1 MKKLVLL
8 LVILIVLGGGGAVAW
23 WKFGQKADPFA
34 TAKMLMEKGDLKTA
48 QIELRNSLREDPNN
62 AEAHFRLAVLQA
74 RMGDAV
80 AAEKEFRLAR
90 DNGFEQRAV
99 LPLLAQTYMAQGKF
113 RELLKD
119 FPVEQLPPEQAGPIL
134 VLRGLAQLQLND
146 LDAALATFESAEK
159 VTPNSPDPLLST
171 ARVLIA
177 KRDYASA
184 EAKVDRALSM
194 NAKSGEALVL
204 KGQLLN
210 LAGNRDKALAT
221 LDSAL
226 DVAPNTLAAR
236 LERAN
241 ILIATNND
249 AKAKEDVDFVLRA
262 EPRSAGG
269 VYLQGVL
276 AARSKDFQGADVAFT
291 KIVSL
296 LPRFPRGYYFQA
308 IVKFNLGQAEQ
319 AADAANKYV
328 SRSPNDI
335 DGVKLMAR
343 IDLAMQRSDHAEDV
357 LTKAVG
363 AGLADADTLDL
374 LGRAYAQGGKQ
385 VLALQTLQ
393 KAAELAPENADILAR
408 LAAARLGLG
417 DAGGATRDLEH
428 SLELSPQRKDTGEAL
443 VIASLAAGDVAKAA
457 QALDAVKKGKS
468 DPNVVGILGGMVK
481 MAQLDFEGARGEFAG
496 VLRSQPQSV
505 PARMNLARISA
516 LQGKPGEAESMLGEI
531 LRQDPANEQ
540 ALSNLLGILLND
552 GRVGRAIAV
561 VEAGRA
567 VAPSNTNLIVT
578 LADLYVRNRDG
589 KKALEL
595 IDYAQKTQSG
605 NRLLQAARVRALT
618 AAGLPK
624 DAIEAMRV
632 IVTGA
637 PTDVAARR
645 ALADMMMNN
654 NDVLGAKTSLR
665 DGLKLM
671 PGNVQLVQALAAID
685 LRVAGPD
692 VAAKSVDDL
701 AKDPANAEAVKGLK
715 GDVFMAGA
723 RYLDAVADYTAEL
736 KASPT
741 VGLVLR
747 LSAALSAAG
756 KPEDAAALLSDWYA
770 RLPNN
775 MEIGQL
781 LATNEIAARRN
792 EDAEKLL
799 VSLLDKAPNNVIAL
813 NNLAWLY
820 QQKSDPRA
828 RAMAQRAYL
837 LGPSPQVADTL
848 GWILATQGEPA
859 TGLPL
864 LRQASLQLPNDPTVQ
879 FHFGATLKA
888 LGQVDQAAAVLRP
901 LVMGKAEFED
911 RPTATKLLQEITG
924 NP

>member
-8 LVILIVLGGGGAVAW
+8 VIVLLVLAGGGAVAW
-23 WKFGQKADPFA
+23 WKFGHKSDPFA
-34 TAKMLMEKGDLKTA
+34 TAKMLMEKGDLKSA

-74 RMGDAV
+74 RMGDPV

-99 LPLLAQTYMAQGKF
+99 TPLLAQTYMAQGKF
-113 RELLKD
+113 KDLLQD
-119 FPVEQLPPEQAGPIL
+119 FKTDKLPPEQAAPLL

-146 LDAALATFESAEK
+146 LDGALATFESAEK
-159 VTPNSPDPLLST
+159 LSPQSPDPLLST

-177 KRDYASA
+177 KRDYPAA
-184 EAKVDRALSM
+184 EAKVDKALTM

-210 LAGNRDKALAT
+210 LSGQRDKALQM
-221 LDSAL
+221 LDAAL

-276 AARSKDFQGADVAFT
+276 AARAKDFQTADVAFT
-291 KIVSL
+291 KIASL

-319 AADAANKYV
+319 AADAANKYL
-328 SRSPNDI
+328 SRNPNDT
-335 DGVKLMAR
+335 DGVKLMGR
-343 IDLAMQRSDHAEDV
+343 IDLAMQRADHAEEA
-357 LTKAVG
+357 LTKAIN
-363 AGLADADTLDL
+363 AGIGDADMLDL
-374 LGRAYAQGGKQ
+374 LGRAYAQQGKQ

-408 LAAARLGLG
+408 LAAARLGMG
-417 DAGGATRDLEH
+417 DAGGAERDLEH

-443 VIASLAAGDVAKAA
+443 IIAALSAGDVSKAA
-457 QALDAVKKGKS
+457 SALETVKRGKS
-468 DPNVVGILGGMVK
+468 DPAVVGILSGMVK
-481 MAQLDFEGARGEFAG
+481 MAQLDFEGARGDFAE
-496 VLRSQPQSV
+496 VLKTQPQSV
-505 PARMNLARISA
+505 PARLNLARISA
-516 LQGKPGEAESMLGEI
+516 LQGKPAEAESMLGEI
-531 LRQDPANEQ
+531 LRQNPANEQ
-540 ALSNLLGILLND
+540 ALSNLLSILLND

-567 VAPSNTNLIVT
+567 VAPTNVNLAIN
-578 LADLYVRNRDG
+578 LADLYIRNRDG

-595 IDYAQKTQSG
+595 VDSMLKTQG
-605 NRLLQAARVRALT
+605 NNRLLQAARVRSLN

-624 DAIEAMRV
+624 DAQEAMRK
-632 IVTGA
+632 IVTA
-637 PTDVAARR
+637 SPTDIVARR

-671 PGNVQLVQALAAID
+671 PGNAQLLQALAAID

-692 VAAKSVDDL
+692 VAVKSIDDL
-701 AKDPANAEAVKGLK
+701 AKDPANAEAIRGLR
-715 GDVFMAGA
+715 GDILMAGG
-723 RYLDAVADYTAEL
+723 RYQDAAASYNAEL

-747 LSAALSAAG
+747 LATALAAGG
-756 KPEDAAALLSDWYA
+756 KPEDAADLLANWYA

-775 MEIGQL
+775 IEIGQL
-781 LATNEIAARRN
+781 LATNQIAARHN
-792 EDAEKLL
+792 DEAQKLL
-799 VSLLDKAPNNVIAL
+799 ETLLEKAPNNVIAL

-828 RAMAQRAYL
+828 RALAQRAYL
-837 LGPSPQVADTL
+837 LGPTPQVADTL

-864 LRQASLQLPNDPTVQ
+864 LRQASVQLPNDPTVQ

-888 LGQVDQAAAVLRP
+888 LGQVDQAANVLRP
-901 LVMGKAEFED
+901 IVMGKAEFED

-924 NP
+924 AP